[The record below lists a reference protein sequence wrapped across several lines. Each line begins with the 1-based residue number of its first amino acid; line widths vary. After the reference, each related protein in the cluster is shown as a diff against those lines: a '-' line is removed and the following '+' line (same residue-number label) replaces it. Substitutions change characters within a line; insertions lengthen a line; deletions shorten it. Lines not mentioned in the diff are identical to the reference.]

1 MRQTPRRAGKDVMRP
16 LQFGKIHFGS
26 TRIRVNAFASLT
38 KCRAQLIRGDHEALF
53 QTQQLIGIKRL
64 HDDEI

>member
-1 MRQTPRRAGKDVMRP
+1 MRQSSRRASKDVMRP
-16 LQFGKIHFGS
+16 LQFGKIHFAP

-38 KCRAQLIRGDHEALF
+38 KCRTQVFGANHEALF